1 LSANADQLFADSLQ
15 AYAGLSPARIVF
27 DGPADA
33 PQETPM
39 PSTELI
45 LIILVAIIAVA
56 GLFLLVVLFAM
67 FMAMKK
73 GIKVAGD
80 YATDLQS
87 QVVPALENSTAL
99 IKSMRDL
106 IVKLEPKLES
116 ATTDIA
122 EITHIASAE
131 VKKLRESTD
140 EITGRI
146 RRQAERVDG
155 LTTEALNTVEQVGH
169 VVNQTVSMPLRKV
182 AGVVAAAKAVIETLG
197 RSTRTRA
204 RN

>member
-1 LSANADQLFADSLQ
+1 
-15 AYAGLSPARIVF
+15 
-27 DGPADA
+27 
-33 PQETPM
+33 M
-39 PSTELI
+39 PNTEVI
-45 LIILVAIIAVA
+45 LIILVAVIAVA

-73 GIKVAGD
+73 GIKVASD

-87 QVVPALENSTAL
+87 QVVPALQNSTAL

-116 ATTDIA
+116 AATDIA
-122 EITHIASAE
+122 EITRVASAE
-131 VKKLRESTD
+131 TKKLQVSTD
-140 EITGRI
+140 EIAGRI

-197 RSTRTRA
+197 KSSRARTR
-204 RN
+204 N

>member
-1 LSANADQLFADSLQ
+1 
-15 AYAGLSPARIVF
+15 
-27 DGPADA
+27 
-33 PQETPM
+33 M

-45 LIILVAIIAVA
+45 LIILVAVIAVA
-56 GLFLLVVLFAM
+56 GLFLLAVMFAM
-67 FMAMKK
+67 FMAVKR
-73 GIKVAGD
+73 GIKVASD
-80 YATDLQS
+80 YASDLQS

-116 ATTDIA
+116 AATDFA
-122 EITHIASAE
+122 EITHVASAE
-131 VKKLRESTD
+131 AKKLQVSTD

-146 RRQAERVDG
+146 RRQAARVDG
-155 LTTEALNTVEQVGH
+155 LATEALNTVEQVGQ
-169 VVNQTVSMPLRKV
+169 VVNQTVSTPLRKV

-197 RSTRTRA
+197 RSPRARA

>member
-1 LSANADQLFADSLQ
+1 
-15 AYAGLSPARIVF
+15 
-27 DGPADA
+27 
-33 PQETPM
+33 M

-45 LIILVAIIAVA
+45 LIILVAVIAVA
-56 GLFLLVVLFAM
+56 GLFLLAVMFAM
-67 FMAMKK
+67 FLAMKR
-73 GIKVAGD
+73 GIKVASD
-80 YATDLQS
+80 YASDLQS

-116 ATTDIA
+116 AATDIA
-122 EITHIASAE
+122 EITHVASAE
-131 VKKLRESTD
+131 AKKLQASTD

-155 LTTEALNTVEQVGH
+155 LATEALNTVEQVGQ

-197 RSTRTRA
+197 KSSRA
-204 RN
+204 RTHN